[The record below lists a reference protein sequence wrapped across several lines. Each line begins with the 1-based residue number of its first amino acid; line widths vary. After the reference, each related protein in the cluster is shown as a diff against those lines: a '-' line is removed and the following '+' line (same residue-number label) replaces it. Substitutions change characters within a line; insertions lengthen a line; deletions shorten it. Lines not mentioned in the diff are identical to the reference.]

1 MDSYVSFPG
10 LGWEFPVRKEI
21 ITFALF
27 GRDITIRWYAVLIA
41 IGLLLA
47 VWYAFRRADE
57 FGINKDAML
66 DVVLVC
72 AVFAFIGARLYYV
85 IFSDDRAA
93 YFSDPI
99 TILQVWNGG
108 LAIYGGIIG
117 AFGTAL
123 WMCKLKKIDTL
134 RMFDLAAPGFLI
146 GQALGRW
153 GNFFNQEAYGT
164 NTTLP
169 WGMTGSEIVQNPH
182 NLTYDVTQ
190 PVHPTFLY
198 ESLWCLLG
206 LILIHIV
213 SKKAYK
219 FRGQLFSL
227 YIIWYG
233 VGRFF
238 IEQLRTDSLYLGTMR
253 VSCLV
258 AAVAVIGG
266 IALYFIL
273 KNREEHLPKELFAEE
288 AVAPAADEGYEE
300 DDGAEE
306 NAEDEIAEEEE
317 TDGSED

>member
-1 MDSYVSFPG
+1 MESYVSFPG
-10 LGWEFPVRKEI
+10 LGWEFPVREEI
-21 ITFALF
+21 VSFSLF
-27 GRDITIRWYAVLIA
+27 GLDITIRWYAVLIV

-57 FGINKDAML
+57 FGINKDAMV
-66 DVVLVC
+66 DVIMVC
-72 AVFAFIGARLYYV
+72 GVFAVIGARLYYV
-85 IFSDDRAA
+85 IFSPQEERDAFFA
-93 YFSDPI
+93 DPV
-99 TILQVWNGG
+99 TILYIWKGG
-108 LAIYGGIIG
+108 IAIYGGIIG

-134 RMFDLAAPGFLI
+134 RMFDLAAPGFFI

-153 GNFFNQEAYGT
+153 GNFFNQEAFGT

-169 WGMTGSEIVQNPH
+169 WGMSGSEIVQNP
-182 NLTYDVTQ
+182 NGLTYNVTQ

-206 LILIHIV
+206 LILIHTI

-233 VGRFF
+233 TGRFF

-258 AAVAVIGG
+258 AALAVIGG

-273 KNREEHLPKELFAEE
+273 KNREEHLPKALFAEGE
-288 AVAPAADEGYEE
+288 VVSVQEKV
-300 DDGAEE
+300 
-306 NAEDEIAEEEE
+306 AEEE
-317 TDGSED
+317 TNDGSED

>member
-1 MDSYVSFPG
+1 MDSYVSFPN
-10 LGWEFPVRKEI
+10 LGWELPVREWI
-21 ITFALF
+21 FRIPVGDGYFYV
-27 GRDITIRWYAVLIA
+27 RWYSVLIA
-41 IGLLLA
+41 LGLLLA
-47 VWYAFRRADE
+47 VWYAYRRAKE
-57 FGINKDAML
+57 FEINTDAMI

-72 AVFAFIGARLYYV
+72 AVFAILGARLYYV
-85 IFSDDRAA
+85 LFSSNREV
-93 YFSDPI
+93 YFSDPLSI
-99 TILQVWNGG
+99 FRIWEGG

-117 AFGTAL
+117 AFTTAL

-153 GNFFNQEAYGT
+153 GNFFNQEAFGG
-164 NTTLP
+164 NTSLP
-169 WGMTGSEIVQNPH
+169 WGMSGSEILANVDGLSYNPAE
-182 NLTYDVTQ
+182 

-206 LILIHIV
+206 LVLVHIV

-233 VGRFF
+233 TGRFF

-258 AAVAVIGG
+258 AVLAVLGG
-266 IALYFIL
+266 VVLYFAL

-288 AVAPAADEGYEE
+288 DENNEE
-300 DDGAEE
+300 AEE
-306 NAEDEIAEEEE
+306 TAQEVAE
-317 TDGSED
+317 DGSEN

>member
-1 MDSYVSFPG
+1 MDSYVSFPA
-10 LGWEFPVRKEI
+10 LGWEIPVREWI
-21 ITFALF
+21 FRIPVGDSYFYV
-27 GRDITIRWYAVLIA
+27 RWYSVLIA
-41 IGLLLA
+41 LGLLLA

-57 FGINKDAML
+57 FKINKDSMI

-72 AVFAFIGARLYYV
+72 AVFAILGARLYYV
-85 IFSDDRAA
+85 LFSDSREL
-93 YFSDPI
+93 YFAEPLS
-99 TILQVWNGG
+99 ILRIWEGG
-108 LAIYGGIIG
+108 LAIYGGIIA

-123 WMCKLKKIDTL
+123 WMCKLKKVDTL

-153 GNFFNQEAYGT
+153 GNFFNQEAFGG

-169 WGMTGSEIVQNPH
+169 WGMSGSEIIENLDGLSYNPT
-182 NLTYDVTQ
+182 L

-198 ESLWCLLG
+198 ESLWCVLG
-206 LILIHIV
+206 LVLIHIV
-213 SKKAYK
+213 SKKAYT

-233 VGRFF
+233 TGRFF

-258 AAVAVIGG
+258 AALAVIGG
-266 IALYFIL
+266 VVLYFLL

-288 AVAPAADEGYEE
+288 DAEKPAES
-300 DDGAEE
+300 AEE
-306 NAEDEIAEEEE
+306 NNEIAEAAEEE
-317 TDGSED
+317 TTDGSEN

>member
-10 LGWEFPVRKEI
+10 LGWEFPVREEI
-21 ITFALF
+21 LSFSLF
-27 GRDITIRWYAVLIA
+27 GFDISIRWYSVLIA

-47 VWYAFRRADE
+47 VWYAFRRADK
-57 FGINKDAML
+57 FGINKDAMI

-72 AVFAFIGARLYYV
+72 TVFAFIGARLYYV
-85 IFSDDRAA
+85 IFSDDRDA
-93 YFSDPI
+93 YFSDPV

-123 WMCKLKKIDTL
+123 WMCKVKKINTL

-153 GNFFNQEAYGT
+153 GNFFNQEAFGT

-169 WGMTGSEIVQNPH
+169 WGMSGSEIITNAH
-182 NLTYDVTQ
+182 GLTYDISQ

-233 VGRFF
+233 TGRFF

-258 AAVAVIGG
+258 AVIAVIGG

-273 KNREEHLPKELFAEE
+273 KNREEHLPKELFVEE
-288 AVAPAADEGYEE
+288 PMRSEGESVSEDTDGEE
-300 DDGAEE
+300 EVT
-306 NAEDEIAEEEE
+306 EEEE
-317 TDGSED
+317 ADGSED